1 MTDPVGDMITRIRN
15 AGRAH
20 HEKVE
25 IPASKL
31 RERVAQVLKDEGYIR
46 DFIRHKDGIQG
57 AITVML
63 KYSNDGEPVIS
74 MISRASRPGLR
85 RYVQSTEIPRIRN
98 GMGISILSTSR
109 GVMADRQARKLGVG
123 GELLCVV
130 A

>member
-1 MTDPVGDMITRIRN
+1 MITRIRN

-25 IPASKL
+25 MPASKL
-31 RERVAQVLKDEGYIR
+31 RERVAQVLKDEGYIK
-46 DFIRHKDGIQG
+46 DFLRHKDGVQG
-57 AITVML
+57 AITVIL
-63 KYSNDGEPVIS
+63 KYDNDGDPVIS

-85 RYVQSTEIPRIRN
+85 RYVQSTEIPRIRS